1 MDIRSWC
8 NKLSRAKPYVAAI
21 WLVVNQPVIVGVVLT
36 LGLPFTF
43 QKYAEYSSKLERV
56 EKADLQIGNA
66 VYLLQ
71 SRLNTS
77 RTCDEIATA
86 VSLFNSPSPI
96 YPEFKDMPMTGVIL
110 DLMKNLPDEK
120 SKYALYPVYEATSRL
135 QSMELFIRKS
145 CDVQS
150 SKKLIREEYLGS
162 TYNVRPW
169 FNIPTTYEHLMR

>member
-1 MDIRSWC
+1 MNICSWY
-8 NKLSRAKPYVAAI
+8 SAKHLATRI
-21 WLVVNQPVIVGVVLT
+21 WCIVNQPVIVSIVLA
-36 LGLPFTF
+36 LGLPYAF
-43 QKYAEYSSKLERV
+43 QKIADDSSKRERA

-71 SRLNTS
+71 SRLVTS

-96 YPEFKDMPMTGVIL
+96 YPEFKDMPMSGVIL

-120 SKYALYPVYEATSRL
+120 GKYALSPWYEATCRL
-135 QSMELFIRKS
+135 QSYESSIRKS

-150 SKKLIREEYLGS
+150 SKQFIREYLDSG
-162 TYNVRPW
+162 YKIRPW
-169 FNIPTTYEHLMR
+169 FNIPTTYENLMKK